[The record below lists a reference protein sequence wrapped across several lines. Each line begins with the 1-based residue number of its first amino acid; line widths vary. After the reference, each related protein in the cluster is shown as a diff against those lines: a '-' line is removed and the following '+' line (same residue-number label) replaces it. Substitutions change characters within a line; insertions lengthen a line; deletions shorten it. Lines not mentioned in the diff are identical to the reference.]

1 MNKKLINWLLVM
13 IMILGGSSTD
23 LFISS
28 LPDMALR
35 FNVDAAIVNLTLS
48 IFALGFSVGCLLAG
62 FFSDRFGRR
71 MSALT
76 GVLGFSVFAA
86 LIAVTPSLT
95 LIIIMRFF
103 QALFL
108 AGATIVCWQIAT
120 EIFHGREQI
129 AAVGMMT
136 LGLSVSPAVAPV
148 FGAYLAYFFSWRA
161 CFSVSAF
168 LGAVT
173 FVLLY
178 RTLPETLKMPLPLPG
193 PREIAVIFASFF
205 RVRIFICYALITTVL
220 YSAYFAFISMSS
232 FIYINHYGMN
242 PRLFSQLFIL
252 LSGASFM
259 GNWLL
264 RKLGNSG
271 MEKRRIVYYGL
282 SISVVGILLYQAIFF
297 SSVPLYG
304 IVVVTIGVA
313 LTRLGYGML
322 AGAAQ
327 VIAITSVPA
336 RGGSATGVLF
346 FMQFAACS
354 LAGIV
359 VSSLHDYPVEGTV
372 IVTALLTLLAVPL
385 FILADPR
392 VGKLSSSRVI
402 K

>member
-1 MNKKLINWLLVM
+1 MNKRLINWLLVM

-23 LFISS
+23 LYISS
-28 LPDMALR
+28 LPDMAVR

-71 MSALT
+71 VSALT
-76 GVLGFSVFAA
+76 GVLGFTVFAA
-86 LIAVTPSLT
+86 LIAITPNLT
-95 LIIIMRFF
+95 IVIIFRFF

-120 EIFHGREQI
+120 EIFHGKEQI

-136 LGLSVSPAVAPV
+136 LGLSVSPAIAPV

-161 CFSVSAF
+161 CFTVSAF
-168 LGAVT
+168 FGAVT
-173 FVLLY
+173 FILLY
-178 RTLPETLKMPLPLPG
+178 RALPETLKAPLPLPG
-193 PREIAVIFASFF
+193 PVEIGKIFASFF

-232 FIYINHYGMN
+232 FIYIDSYGMN
-242 PRLFSQLFIL
+242 PRMFSQLFIL
-252 LSGASFM
+252 LSGASFL

-271 MEKRRIVYYGL
+271 MEKRQIVFYGL
-282 SISVVGILLYQAIFF
+282 VISLLGIVLYQAVFI
-297 SSVPLYG
+297 SKIPLYG

-354 LAGIV
+354 LAGIL
-359 VSSLHDYPVEGTV
+359 VSSFHHYPVEGTV
-372 IVTALLTLLAVPL
+372 VVTALLTLLAVPL
-385 FILADPR
+385 FVLAKPR
-392 VGKLSSSRVI
+392 GGE
-402 K
+402 